1 MSRNDDPM
9 MVTVFEGL
17 GDNEALFEDRNTLA
31 VALRAIVAHLDLPD
45 EEISTD
51 AIWATAV
58 DTLGIVFP
66 DDPLGEQALYD
77 CPAADGRNRLREE
90 LDAD

>member
-17 GDNEALFEDRNTLA
+17 GDNEALWEDRNRLAIALRIIVSEIEVGDTLA
-31 VALRAIVAHLDLPD
+31 SIRDAAFGALSD
-45 EEISTD
+45 
-51 AIWATAV
+51 
-58 DTLGIVFP
+58 VFP
-66 DDPLGEQALYD
+66 GDPLGEKPLYD
-77 CPAADGRNRLREE
+77 CPDAHGRNRLREE

>member
-17 GDNEALFEDRNTLA
+17 GDNEALWEERNTLA
-31 VALRAIVAHLDLPD
+31 VALRKIVSMYQLDQQHY
-45 EEISTD
+45 
-51 AIWATAV
+51 TAKAA
-58 DTLGIVFP
+58 LEAVFP
-66 DDPLGEQALYD
+66 DDPLGRMPLYD
-77 CPAADGRNRLREE
+77 CPDAQGRNRLREE